1 MRALMLYSEN
11 EQQQNKNQLLR
22 LQKNLIDNNIIRN
35 MVETLN
41 IQILIKIVLQ
51 LYDKLRSHSQKRD
64 M

>member
-11 EQQQNKNQLLR
+11 EKQQNKNQLLR

-41 IQILIKIVLQ
+41 I
-51 LYDKLRSHSQKRD
+51 
-64 M
+64 

>member
-11 EQQQNKNQLLR
+11 EKQQNKNQLLR

-41 IQILIKIVLQ
+41 V
-51 LYDKLRSHSQKRD
+51 
-64 M
+64 